1 MLSDRGTR
9 VPWLNRKAQKWCRKE
24 NDSSFGGKASDHV
37 RLTAV
42 SKAVRIAAM
51 QVEIGEFIDPEKL
64 NCVTFLVNASTL
76 LATAG

>member
-1 MLSDRGTR
+1 
-9 VPWLNRKAQKWCRKE
+9 
-24 NDSSFGGKASDHV
+24 V

-42 SKAVRIAAM
+42 SKGVRIAAM